1 MVRVFGVEAEEL
13 VVAVMCCMHTLHS
26 VELVL
31 VCRLATRFPVRAEVG
46 GDLPCHGRL
55 VEAHPLHLCHGAHVE
70 AALCGGGRGGG
81 GRGGVSE
88 KCLSACLA
96 LAAQSYRL
104 SAGSQ

>member
-13 VVAVMCCMHTLHS
+13 VVAVVCCMHTLHS

-70 AALCGGGRGGG
+70 AALCGGGRAGG
-81 GRGGVSE
+81 GRAGVSE

-104 SAGSQ
+104 SAGL